1 MSVRFVI
8 PPLDF
13 VRNAGVHCDKIPVF
27 EFARLRNLLFDD
39 DGVVTYQIS
48 GYSDKNNRPNLR
60 LEVKGEIHFRCQRC
74 LDKLTHVVE
83 LQAFLRLVKN
93 EAELNQADNDDTID
107 AILATS
113 ELDVFDLIEEEIIL
127 SLPISSHHPDGK
139 CTLNQP
145 KSTESESNSV
155 NRSQAAHPFAAL
167 AKFKK
172 TN

>member
-13 VRNAGVHCDKIPVF
+13 VRNTGIHCDKIPVF
-27 EFARLRNLLFDD
+27 EFARLRDLLFDD
-39 DGVVTYQIS
+39 DDVLAYQIR
-48 GYSDKNNRPNLR
+48 GYSDKNNRPNLH
-60 LEVKGEIHFRCQRC
+60 LEVKGEIHIKCQRC
-74 LDKLTHVVE
+74 LDKLTHIVD
-83 LQAFLRLVKN
+83 LQAFFRLVKN

-113 ELDVFDLIEEEIIL
+113 DLDVFDLIEEEIIL
-127 SLPISSHHPDGK
+127 SLPISSCHPNDECK
-139 CTLNQP
+139 IHLP
-145 KSTESESNSV
+145 ESIESNIDDQSH
-155 NRSQAAHPFAAL
+155 SAHPFATL